1 MSPFPPNKTGALNV
15 TRDLIKHDLEDALYQ
30 AAQQKMPSDSIKM
43 VRTFFAQNQEIRFYG
58 FFHEKRDC
66 FFKWKYRYAMGA
78 INISKSFNSIMMQ
91 DESPWRFDQGQVD
104 PETVPDY
111 DFVRA
116 AYAKAFS

>member
-1 MSPFPPNKTGALNV
+1 M
-15 TRDLIKHDLEDALYQ
+15 TRVLVKHDLDDALYQ
-30 AAQQKMPSDSIKM
+30 AAQQKMPSDSIKK

-78 INISKSFNSIMMQ
+78 ININKSFNSIMMQ
-91 DESPWRFDQGQVD
+91 DESPWRFDQGEVD

-116 AYAKAFS
+116 AYAKAFEIERSEKESGESDD

>member
-1 MSPFPPNKTGALNV
+1 MRGLPPNKPGAANM
-15 TRDLIKHDLEDALYQ
+15 TRVLVKHDLDDALYQ
-30 AAQQKMPSDSIKM
+30 AAQQKMPPDAMKK

-78 INISKSFNSIMMQ
+78 INISKSLNSIMMQ

-116 AYAKAFS
+116 AYEKAFS